1 MTFFIKIRLKSKCS
15 LWKRMKKLALLA
27 VLWKLLVKMLL
38 DWAKGTMLEL
48 IKKLVKISLGVG
60 VFHNACH

>member
-1 MTFFIKIRLKSKCS
+1 
-15 LWKRMKKLALLA
+15 MKKLALLA